1 MVNKQIYLLSEN
13 GTYGKLELEDFSFA
27 ETSFSIAD
35 IADITTRKDTT
46 TKNIQ
51 IKGTK
56 ANNRL
61 LGSLFNLN
69 RTHNGNYGESLM
81 FNYNMNKECDC
92 LYYENDSLISKG
104 FFKIIDV
111 TVDSSGNVVY
121 SAVITGYTVNFFGK
135 IKDLLLSDLDF
146 SEYNHTYSMN
156 NILDSWTNTSGYI
169 YGVADYGQSVFGDE
183 ETVNKIDYKDF
194 RPSFFVKEYFNKI
207 FQQPVLSSYTYAIEG
222 NEDFKDKFN
231 HLVVPNNADV
241 LTNSLSGGVVL
252 YGTKDNVQNYFGGD
266 NQKGNQGNGVNT
278 YKTQIAWANFT
289 DDKGF
294 FMPNSQPYFD
304 YTNNIFTCTKSVNTT
319 LEVNINVIYNTN
331 FLINAP
337 QQYLNYDSKIL
348 ILIRASG
355 SQAWNVA
362 SQSQVTRINLNGTNN
377 TTTKLL
383 KFKSALNV
391 TAGSQVSVCV
401 YNDNYSY
408 PNGTPPV
415 SPAMGVFVYS
425 TQNSF
430 IQFGDSISTTKYE
443 LELNDMIDFKKQTS
457 FNTYKQ
463 GDFVK
468 SILNMFN
475 LYIYSNIEN
484 PKHIVFTPYNDFYDD
499 FTPLKLVGAANNW
512 SDKID
517 FAKLKI
523 NSFQQIFKSYKFQ
536 FKEDTDYLN
545 AAYKE
550 KYGLAYG
557 NYTYNNTTSITT
569 DSAIQVIF
577 SPTPVATFGNR
588 NYPMFF
594 AYDSTSNK
602 VAKQTNIRLMFHT
615 GTKSCDDYEIG
626 NWFKNAETGEYQFQT
641 YNMVSGF
648 YPELHTIYNGLDLNF
663 GEPNEIYY
671 QDIQSSN
678 TVFQDFYQNQIEE
691 YNDGNTATIEVSGY
705 LNEIDISNLNFKKP
719 VFIDAP
725 NGSGYYKLLSV
736 DYGNNAQPTD
746 IILQKIYMKDN

>member
-13 GTYGKLELEDFSFA
+13 GTYGKLEVEDFSFA

-69 RTHNGNYGESLM
+69 RTHNNNYGESLM

-111 TVDSSGNVVY
+111 TVDASGNVVY
-121 SAVITGYTVNFFGK
+121 SAVITGYTVNFFAK
-135 IKDLLLSDLDF
+135 VKDLLLSDLDF
-146 SEYNHTYSMN
+146 SEYNHNYSMN
-156 NILDSWTNTSGYI
+156 NILNSWTNTTGYI
-169 YGVADYGQSVFGDE
+169 YGVADYGQSVFGDK

-194 RPSFFVKEYFNKI
+194 RPSFFVKEYFKKI
-207 FQQPVLSSYTYAIEG
+207 FEQPVLSGYTYAIEG
-222 NEDFKDKFN
+222 SEDFKDKFN

-241 LTNSLSGGVVL
+241 LTNSVSGGRVL
-252 YGTKDNVQNYFGGD
+252 YGTKTNEQIYFGD
-266 NQKGNQGNGVNT
+266 SNNQMGNQGNGVNT
-278 YKTQIAWANFT
+278 YKTQISWANFT

-294 FMPNSQPYFD
+294 FTPNAQPYFD
-304 YTNNIFTCTKSVNTT
+304 YTNNIFTCTKSINTT
-319 LEVNINVIYNTN
+319 IEVNINVIYNTN

-337 QQYLNYDSKIL
+337 EQYLNYDSKIL
-348 ILIRASG
+348 ILTRASG
-355 SQAWNVA
+355 SQAWSVA

-391 TAGSQVSVCV
+391 TAGSQVAACV
-401 YNDNYSY
+401 WNDNYSHS
-408 PNGTPPV
+408 NGTPPV
-415 SPAMGVFVYS
+415 SNAMGVFVYS
-425 TQNSF
+425 VQDSF
-430 IQFGDSISTTKYE
+430 IQFGDSISATKYE
-443 LELNDMIDFKKQTS
+443 LELNDLIDFKKQTS

-463 GDFVK
+463 GDFIK

-475 LYIYSNIEN
+475 LYVYSTLEN
-484 PKHIVFTPYNDFYDD
+484 PKHIVFTPYNDFYGD
-499 FTPLKLVGAANNW
+499 FTPSNLVGAANNW

-557 NYTYNNTTSITT
+557 NYTFNNTTSITT

-594 AYDSTSNK
+594 TYDSTSNK

-626 NWFKNAETGEYQFQT
+626 NWFKNAGEYQFQT

-671 QDIQSSN
+671 NDIPQSN
-678 TVFQDFYQNQIEE
+678 TLFQDFYQNQIEE
-691 YNDGNTATIEVSGY
+691 YNDGNTAAIELSGY
-705 LNEIDISNLNFKKP
+705 LNEIDISNLNFKTP

-725 NGSGYYKLLSV
+725 NGSGYYKLLSL
-736 DYGNNAQPTD
+736 DYGNNAQLTN
-746 IILQKIYMKDN
+746 ITLQKIYLKDN